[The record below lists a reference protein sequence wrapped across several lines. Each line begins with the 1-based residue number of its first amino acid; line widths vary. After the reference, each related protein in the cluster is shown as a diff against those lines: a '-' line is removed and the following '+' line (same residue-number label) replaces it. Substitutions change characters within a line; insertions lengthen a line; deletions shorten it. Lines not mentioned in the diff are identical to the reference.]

1 MSQKVSFLKRW
12 REKQPF
18 LVIVALI
25 AIQIII
31 FYLLYY
37 NPTMQEKVFTPLVN
51 LYASLSASV
60 INLLG
65 FNCGVYKDTIFSM
78 QFSVG
83 IRKGCDALEP
93 MALLVAGI
101 IAFPSTVKQK
111 VIGVLL
117 GLTALFVLNIIRI
130 VTLFLTGIYYPKFF
144 EAMHIEVW
152 QIIFILIG
160 IGFLFLWIRW
170 VVKHKPKA
178 E

>member
-1 MSQKVSFLKRW
+1 MSPEVSFLKRW

-18 LVIVALI
+18 LVIVGLI
-25 AIQIII
+25 AIQIIF
-31 FYLLYY
+31 FYALYY
-37 NPTMQEKVFTPLVN
+37 NPTMQDKVFTPLVN

-101 IAFPSTVKQK
+101 VAFPASIRQK
-111 VIGVLL
+111 LIGVFF
-117 GLTALFVLNIIRI
+117 GLAALFVLNIIRI
-130 VTLFLTGIYYPKFF
+130 VTLYLTGIYYPKFF

-170 VVKHKPKA
+170 AVKHKVKA